1 MEDKARVVLIRMAK
15 KLIRDMLYEARVLCV
30 VKFYAK
36 HMNTKL
42 TKTDARQIHLS
53 AVQYLA
59 VMASFSF

>member
-1 MEDKARVVLIRMAK
+1 MQDKARTVLIKMAK
-15 KLIRDMLYEARVLCV
+15 KLIRDILYEARVLCV

-36 HMNTKL
+36 HKNTKL
-42 TKTDARQIHLS
+42 AKKDAREIHMS

>member
-1 MEDKARVVLIRMAK
+1 MEDKARTVLIKMTK

-36 HMNTKL
+36 HKNTALSK
-42 TKTDARQIHLS
+42 KDARMIHMS
-53 AVQYLA
+53 AVQYLV